1 MFQMTETKLEL
12 SSDIDMYLFVDK
24 RMGVTSYNAK
34 RYSKVNNKYMKSYDD
49 SKPSKYIIYLN
60 EKKNVCIWIKK
71 KLILM

>member
-24 RMGVTSYNAK
+24 KMGVTFYNAK

-60 EKKNVCIWIKK
+60 EKKMYVSGSKRS
-71 KLILM
+71 

>member
-12 SSDIDMYLFVDK
+12 SSDIDMYLFVGK

-60 EKKNVCIWIKK
+60 EKKMYVSGSKRS
-71 KLILM
+71 

>member
-60 EKKNVCIWIKK
+60 EKKMYVSGSERS
-71 KLILM
+71 